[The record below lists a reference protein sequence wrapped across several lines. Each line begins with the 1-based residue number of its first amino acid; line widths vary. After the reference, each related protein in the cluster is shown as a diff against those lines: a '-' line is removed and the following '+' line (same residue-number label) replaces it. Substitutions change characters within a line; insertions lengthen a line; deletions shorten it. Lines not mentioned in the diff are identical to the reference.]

1 MKIELKEDFVRFM
14 SFDYTQREELLII
27 ELLKQKIENYSEMAD
42 RRNKMLRDA
51 DRTGKHGLCK
61 KFIRGF
67 RFEDFCVIYRIS
79 ESVRAANMTEDF
91 GGTDYFGLYTG
102 WTYQMKHYYGSFIA
116 DILDEK
122 FKVKRPWRSD
132 SEVSRIIQGHV
143 VGITKTVLLYP
154 VVMEEKGFYSS
165 YIDTEYVDP
174 FIKDLNALEGELV
187 KTWKDSPADTLNYM
201 FGEWLKP
208 GISFAQGERNAIVIG
223 ETKNHTRYK
232 EMISGKPQTDKKN
245 LFKV

>member
-1 MKIELKEDFVRFM
+1 
-14 SFDYTQREELLII
+14 
-27 ELLKQKIENYSEMAD
+27 
-42 RRNKMLRDA
+42 
-51 DRTGKHGLCK
+51 
-61 KFIRGF
+61 
-67 RFEDFCVIYRIS
+67 
-79 ESVRAANMTEDF
+79 
-91 GGTDYFGLYTG
+91 
-102 WTYQMKHYYGSFIA
+102 
-116 DILDEK
+116 
-122 FKVKRPWRSD
+122 
-132 SEVSRIIQGHV
+132 
-143 VGITKTVLLYP
+143 
-154 VVMEEKGFYSS
+154 MEEKGFYSS
-165 YIDTEYVDP
+165 YIQVEYVDP